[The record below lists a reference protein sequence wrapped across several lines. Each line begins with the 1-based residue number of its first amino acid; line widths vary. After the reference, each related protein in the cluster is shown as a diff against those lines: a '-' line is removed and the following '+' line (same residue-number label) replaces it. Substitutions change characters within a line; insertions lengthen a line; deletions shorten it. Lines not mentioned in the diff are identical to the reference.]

1 MTCAPFPH
9 KSSSHQ
15 EQKPDFDRLCDLSAS
30 RDSRR
35 LALDS
40 PAGAGLKDDLRIG
53 RHNQLGIGLKN
64 DLRIR
69 TQLFSRQDS
78 SRETTPEE
86 SPARQCREPGRP
98 EVDSRQGRH
107 PGRHTIFNL
116 CTRHGVLRVLCASF
130 ASSAVTVFAF
140 VCVFLGL
147 CSVVAVA
154 QHHADLAPAEVD
166 QLRDAALDPDQRL
179 KLYLKFARARLAALD
194 QIRADPKI
202 APAERPAQIHDH
214 LQDFLNL
221 YDELDD
227 NIDMY
232 VDRKEDIRKP
242 LKAIIEAD
250 SEFQTKI
257 KAFQEALQASKENVK
272 SYEFLL
278 SNLQD
283 TLASAADD
291 HRKLMAEQEE
301 AAKHA
306 RKHRQQKQ

>member
-1 MTCAPFPH
+1 MKLVSAVRTLSCTLEFPV
-9 KSSSHQ
+9 
-15 EQKPDFDRLCDLSAS
+15 R
-30 RDSRR
+30 
-35 LALDS
+35 
-40 PAGAGLKDDLRIG
+40 
-53 RHNQLGIGLKN
+53 
-64 DLRIR
+64 
-69 TQLFSRQDS
+69 
-78 SRETTPEE
+78 
-86 SPARQCREPGRP
+86 
-98 EVDSRQGRH
+98 
-107 PGRHTIFNL
+107 RHTLYLF
-116 CTRHGVLRVLCASF
+116 CTSAILRVLCGAFALFAVKFLLFLVGVSASL
-130 ASSAVTVFAF
+130 ALPAF
-140 VCVFLGL
+140 
-147 CSVVAVA
+147 A

-194 QIRADPKI
+194 QIRTDPKI
-202 APAERPAQIHDH
+202 TPADRPTQIHDR

-242 LKAIIEAD
+242 LKAVIEAD
-250 SEFQTKI
+250 GEFQTKI
-257 KAFQEALQASKENVK
+257 KAFQDALQASKQDTK
-272 SYEFLL
+272 PYEFVL

-306 RKHRQQKQ
+306 KKHHQQKQ